1 MLMQQNSNIIRTYEL
16 SLDMWLSPSICVI
29 LGERQF
35 VALLIRTWE
44 KNKCL
49 NMQIPCECPSWNGK
63 LHGTQHSWSWVW
75 IRLGDFFVIP
85 FFFAIALFVYLFS
98 FLYLFFFLFFFSII
112 FLHFFIVSKFIAN
125 VRCKKIR
132 NVSKTSPSLAVSVFE
147 FITPLSTF
155 PSLDVSV

>member
-1 MLMQQNSNIIRTYEL
+1 MQQNSNIIRTYEL

-35 VALLIRTWE
+35 IALLIRTWE

-49 NMQIPCECPSWNGK
+49 NMQITCECPSWNGK

-98 FLYLFFFLFFFSII
+98 FLYLFCSFLYFFSVFYFFI
-112 FLHFFIVSKFIAN
+112 FFIVSKFIAN
-125 VRCKKIR
+125 VRCKKYEMYLKLR
-132 NVSKTSPSLAVSVFE
+132 LR
-147 FITPLSTF
+147 
-155 PSLDVSV
+155 